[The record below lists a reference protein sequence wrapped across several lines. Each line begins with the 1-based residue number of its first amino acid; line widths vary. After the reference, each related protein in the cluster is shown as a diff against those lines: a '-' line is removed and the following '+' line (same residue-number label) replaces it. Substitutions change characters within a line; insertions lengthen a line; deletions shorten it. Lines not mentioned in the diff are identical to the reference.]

1 MAIVLVVRV
10 TQANGIAMSTE
21 GTQFAAA
28 DAGVAGCTM
37 QAVAQAGNFV
47 EIAALHFSFGTRPIL
62 SDLNMVFRKGKVTAI
77 MGGSGSGKTTIL
89 RLIGGMLTPQSG
101 QIRIDNV
108 LLDTGDS
115 RQLYELRQKMGML
128 FQQGAL
134 FTDLTA
140 FDNVAFPLRENT
152 DLPESMIRDLVL
164 LKLQVVGLRNAAGL
178 KPADM
183 SGGMARRVALARTI
197 ALDPPLV
204 MYDEPFAGLDPIAK
218 GVIANLIRTL
228 NDALGLTSI
237 VVSHDVEESFAMADF
252 IYFLYEGKI
261 IAQGTPAQIRA
272 SALPYVVQFIH
283 GAKDGPVVFDYPG
296 PSLAQDLGLA
306 PAIPLPG

>member
-1 MAIVLVVRV
+1 MPHPELTDVPF
-10 TQANGIAMSTE
+10 TP
-21 GTQFAAA
+21 AAPFVSPVGKP
-28 DAGVAGCTM
+28 D
-37 QAVAQAGNFV
+37 NFIEMHDV
-47 EIAALHFSFGTRPIL
+47 HFSFDTRDIL
-62 SDLNMVFRKGKVTAI
+62 SSLSMTVPRGRIVVI

-101 QIRIDNV
+101 RILINGTV
-108 LLDTGDS
+108 LDTSDTGQVYALR
-115 RQLYELRQKMGML
+115 RQMGML

-140 FDNVAFPLRENT
+140 FDNVAFPLREQTN
-152 DLPESMIRDLVL
+152 LSEEIIRDLVL
-164 LKLQVVGLRNAAGL
+164 MKLEVVGLRNAAGM

-237 VVSHDVEESFAMADF
+237 VVSHDVAETLAMADF
-252 IYFLYEGKI
+252 IYFLSGGKI
-261 IAQGTPAQIRA
+261 IAQGTPAEIRA
-272 SALPYVVQFIH
+272 STIPFVVQFIH
-283 GAKDGPVVFDYPG
+283 GAKDGPVPFDYPG
-296 PSLAQDLGLA
+296 RTLAADLGLP
-306 PAIPLPG
+306 PAAL